1 MTLGNKEVIMEHDG
15 LPISIV
21 ILFLGVI
28 LGTMS
33 FVGLITVLI
42 FTA

>member
-1 MTLGNKEVIMEHDG
+1 MEQQG
-15 LPISIV
+15 IPISLV

-28 LGTMS
+28 LGAMALI
-33 FVGLITVLI
+33 GLITVLI